1 MSDDMDSRRIGTPNR
16 RAWQLHPCGKYVEVQ
31 IADGIPSGDAFMGL
45 CARKGWTANPPPA
58 DRLATKEDVLAYNAA
73 QRPAKT
79 PDPSPVALEPVPVE
93 IPPVKPD
100 PIPQRQRRPAR
111 KANSR

>member
-1 MSDDMDSRRIGTPNR
+1 MSDDMDSKRIGTPNR
-16 RAWQLHPCGKYVEVQ
+16 RAWHLHPCGKYVEVQ
-31 IADGIPSGDAFMGL
+31 IPDGIPSGDAFVGL
-45 CARKGWTANPPPA
+45 CARKGWMPTAPPPSQ
-58 DRLATKEDVLAYNAA
+58 LATQQDVLAYNAA

-93 IPPVKPD
+93 IPPAKPD